1 MSDILKNIVNSKV
14 ADATVKKFT
23 LENII
28 PELENM
34 LISVTNESAN
44 LNQELGKISK
54 STGEFKKNLVGL
66 SVSTGASTDNLF
78 KMSKEASNFHKILD
92 DNVSKSIMYFTQS
105 SNASISSTSR
115 LATTLDVLGKTG
127 SDASSS
133 IFKSM
138 KTAQNSY
145 GLTGD
150 QISKVSDI
158 LIDYAT
164 AVDYSDSSIVK
175 ATGSLSVFMS
185 KLTAVGFTAEEVSG
199 FVNNMIDPD
208 KAVDNIALFSK
219 LGYTMRDITMGDP
232 VAMLEDS
239 LPRLKAL
246 SQDILSSNNR
256 IQQQAIAKAY
266 GLTLAEVNKYAAINL
281 EKINTQQVKSLETA
295 RNQMLTITTSFDTAK
310 NMVVSGLSNTI
321 TVLYDSLNDS
331 LKNKVTEFVT
341 SPSLAVSLTGLSVI
355 AAGSFMKHIKNRSI
369 SSFALAGKSFR
380 ENSGIDE
387 LIQASAI
394 RKGSYEKT
402 KNTPTRV
409 DELEKIKSNELFSNS
424 KYRVGRRDNSIFKTL
439 KKESVKVK
447 DPNFY
452 KDESSRKASQK
463 VFTELG
469 QESSSMASLD
479 ELKGYLKN
487 APSNSYNENLL
498 TKLNDAED
506 RLNEERT
513 KLANESF
520 YDLEMKYSSV
530 QKELLN
536 EKELANETSKKIEQ
550 LKRDGASN
558 KTIAKTTANLN
569 RLSSS
574 ADKKS
579 LELERIKEE
588 LTSSTKKSAKEINE
602 AYSTYKKM
610 EQNIMKDVKST
621 ISTGEI
627 SPRTP
632 VSGILGSAKGK
643 LLNMSL
649 GVISGGMLALVPLVV
664 NLLKNTEG
672 FTELTTKFFKVI
684 EPITNFFQSILNKI
698 VNTGVKFL
706 DKILD
711 DTGTIVKQGEE
722 AQEIKSLNSLD
733 IETIQLRQI
742 ESEAIR
748 NKKQEDYQKQTL
760 EYIKGLGN
768 SVGGIKDSNE
778 ALAYRVDNKGTAN
791 VYR

>member
-54 STGEFKKNLVGL
+54 STSEFKKNLVGL

-208 KAVDNIALFSK
+208 KAIDNIALFSK

-256 IQQQAIAKAY
+256 MKQQAIAKAY

-281 EKINTQQVKSLETA
+281 EKINSQQVKSLETA

-402 KNTPTRV
+402 KNTPTKV

-439 KKESVKVK
+439 KEESVKVK
-447 DPNFY
+447 DPSFY
-452 KDESSRKASQK
+452 EDKSSRKASQK

-487 APSNSYNENLL
+487 APSNSYNETLL
-498 TKLNDAED
+498 TKLNDAEE
-506 RLNEERT
+506 RLNEART

-558 KTIAKTTANLN
+558 KTIAKATANLN

-579 LELERIKEE
+579 LELEGLKEE

-627 SPRTP
+627 KPRGP
-632 VSGILGSAKGK
+632 VSGVLGSAKGK

-649 GVISGGMLALVPLVV
+649 GAISGGMLALVPLVV

-672 FTELTTKFFKVI
+672 FTELTAKFFKVI
-684 EPITNFFQSILNKI
+684 EPITNFFKSILNKI
-698 VNTGVKFL
+698 VSTGIKFL

-722 AQEIKSLNSLD
+722 AQEIKNLDSLD

-760 EYIKGLGN
+760 EYIKGLGD

-778 ALAYRVDNKGTAN
+778 ALAYRVDDKGTVN